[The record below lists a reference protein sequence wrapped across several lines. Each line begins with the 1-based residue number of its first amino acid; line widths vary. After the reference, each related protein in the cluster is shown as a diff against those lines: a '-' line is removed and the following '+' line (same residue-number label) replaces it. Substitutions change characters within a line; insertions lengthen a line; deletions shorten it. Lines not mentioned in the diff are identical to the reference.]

1 MRAEWLTAIS
11 SFAKPCR
18 VYLTIFLCLISTET
32 ISERHAKSASVV
44 QIVYDMLTSK
54 RVAQIIISS
63 LEDVVAVG
71 FHRQPVAF
79 QWLTRDGSIDITRNK
94 VFRILPSI
102 LFGGQM

>member
-1 MRAEWLTAIS
+1 M
-11 SFAKPCR
+11 
-18 VYLTIFLCLISTET
+18 
-32 ISERHAKSASVV
+32 
-44 QIVYDMLTSK
+44 QIVYDMLTFE

-79 QWLTRDGSIDITRNK
+79 QWLTRDGSIPVCHNKRITRNK

>member
-1 MRAEWLTAIS
+1 M
-11 SFAKPCR
+11 
-18 VYLTIFLCLISTET
+18 

-44 QIVYDMLTSK
+44 QIVYDMLTFK

-79 QWLTRDGSIDITRNK
+79 QWLTRDGCIPVCHNKRITRNK
-94 VFRILPSI
+94 MFRILPSI